1 MKLIDT
7 RAKATTLRWMLILL
21 GCFAQLLWLWC
32 LFWFPKEWSDQH
44 GYNQLA
50 GLIFSS
56 LAHLVIGSLLLAAA
70 YAKMMTYA
78 FAASVA
84 AAPISHYI
92 GASQEPPVCDIFFV
106 APALFIL
113 VFGLHESF
121 SKPI

>member
-1 MKLIDT
+1 MKLSDT
-7 RAKATTLRWMLILL
+7 RAKAMTLRWMVILL
-21 GCFAQLLWLWC
+21 GCAAQLLWLWC

-50 GLIFSS
+50 GLILSS
-56 LAHLVIGSLLLAAA
+56 LAHLVMGSLLLAAA

-92 GASQEPPVCDIFFV
+92 GASQEPPVCDVLFI

-113 VFGLHESF
+113 VFGVHECF

>member
-7 RAKATTLRWMLILL
+7 RAKAMTLRWMLILL
-21 GCFAQLLWLWC
+21 GCSAQILWLWC

-50 GLIFSS
+50 GLILSS
-56 LAHLVIGSLLLAAA
+56 LAHLVISSLLLVAA

-78 FAASVA
+78 FAVSVA
-84 AAPISHYI
+84 VAPIFHYI
-92 GASQEPPVCDIFFV
+92 GASQDQPVCDILFI

-121 SKPI
+121 SRPI

>member
-1 MKLIDT
+1 MKLNNT
-7 RAKATTLRWMLILL
+7 RAKAMTLRWMLILL
-21 GCFAQLLWLWC
+21 GCSAQLLWLWC
-32 LFWFPKEWSDQH
+32 LFWFPKEWSDQQ

-56 LAHLVIGSLLLAAA
+56 FAHLVIGSLLLAAA

-78 FAASVA
+78 FSASVA

-92 GASQEPPVCDIFFV
+92 GTSQEPPRCDILFV

>member
-7 RAKATTLRWMLILL
+7 RAKVMTLRRMLIML
-21 GCFAQLLWLWC
+21 GFSAQLLWLWC

-70 YAKMMTYA
+70 YAKIMTYT
-78 FAASVA
+78 FASSVA
-84 AAPISHYI
+84 VAPISHYI
-92 GASQEPPVCDIFFV
+92 GASQEQPVCDVLFI

-113 VFGLHESF
+113 VFGVHECF